1 MFPEMRRKDRILS
14 PENTELLLQKGEY
27 GVLSTMGEEYPYGVP
42 VSYVYENGAVY
53 IHCAI
58 VGSKLENIIRNP
70 KVSFSV
76 VGATQVLPGDFTT
89 NYESVV
95 LFGKAE
101 EVFAEEKQR
110 AMELLVQKYSPEFM
124 QKGLDY
130 IKNADSR
137 VKVIKITVDH
147 LTGKSRK

>member
-42 VSYVYENGAVY
+42 VSYMYENGAVY

-70 KVSFSV
+70 KVSFCV
-76 VGATQVLPGDFTT
+76 VGATQV
-89 NYESVV
+89 
-95 LFGKAE
+95 FGKAD

-137 VKVIKITVDH
+137 VKVIKITADH